1 MLNRAAFNT
10 KRFDVP
16 EKPTTIDIREALQE
30 LIEAAAPELIVTV
43 PESFTASGAFDSL
56 VAVGIYTYRD
66 SMVIPF
72 NLQRLIDLIS
82 GGGYEYVYDH
92 FVSKPALPFVLI
104 SREASE
110 NMFAD
115 NRVYIKANR
124 WNVVLCTEKKETA
137 TEKALEAIFDDAGI
151 CWEIFDE
158 FFNKEDRVHQIIYQ
172 FSEMEE

>member
-16 EKPTTIDIREALQE
+16 EKPTTIDVRDTLQE
-30 LIEAAAPELIVTV
+30 LIEAAAPELILTV

-82 GGGYEYVYDH
+82 GSGYEWVYDH

-104 SREASE
+104 ARQNSV
-110 NMFAD
+110 NIYAD
-115 NRVYIKANR
+115 NRVYAKANR
-124 WNVVLCTEKKETA
+124 WNVILCTEKKETA
-137 TEKALEAIFDDAGI
+137 AEKALEAIFNEAEI
-151 CWEIFDE
+151 CWEVFDE
-158 FFNKEDRVHQIIYQ
+158 FFNKEDRVHEVIYE
-172 FSEMEE
+172 FTEMEE